1 MKKRLKITIAIVS
14 AAFALILIPIAAMML
29 IIEPRVKIN
38 GFAELDSARLENV
51 SKTISILNASDEPIA
66 DSIYDNNKIYTKIGD
81 LPQHTPAAFVAI
93 EDKRFYS
100 HHGVDYLRI
109 LSAAKNNVFSRS
121 IKEGASTI
129 SQQLIKN
136 THLKNDKTFSRKLQE
151 IRIARDLER
160 RYDKSQILEMYLNI
174 LYFGNNIYGIGTA
187 ANVMFDKSAS

>member
-1 MKKRLKITIAIVS
+1 MRTIFYDLTNTIVMKKRLKITIAIVS

-93 EDKRFYS
+93 EDKRFY
-100 HHGVDYLRI
+100 
-109 LSAAKNNVFSRS
+109 
-121 IKEGASTI
+121 
-129 SQQLIKN
+129 
-136 THLKNDKTFSRKLQE
+136 
-151 IRIARDLER
+151 
-160 RYDKSQILEMYLNI
+160 
-174 LYFGNNIYGIGTA
+174 
-187 ANVMFDKSAS
+187 